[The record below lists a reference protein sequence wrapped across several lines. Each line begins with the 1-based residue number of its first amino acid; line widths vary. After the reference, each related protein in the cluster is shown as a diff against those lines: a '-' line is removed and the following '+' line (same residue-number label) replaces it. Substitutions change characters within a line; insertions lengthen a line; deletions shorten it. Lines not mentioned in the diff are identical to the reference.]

1 MERLTR
7 RCLLLI
13 SLFCLTSVAYASDYL
28 LPLEG
33 RQQFTVFISVRGM
46 ELTGICIIKTDEEG
60 SRGAIVNE
68 FGVHALDF
76 TLSSDRKKVKL
87 LNVMPVMD
95 HWYIKKVVRGD
106 LKYLFLS
113 TENPQS
119 KGKRTVTVED
129 DGTVMMENTKY
140 RLKYS
145 LKPINNTQDDETAE

>member
-1 MERLTR
+1 M
-7 RCLLLI
+7 LLI
-13 SLFCLTSVAYASDYL
+13 SLFCLTSAAYASDYL

-33 RQQFTVFISVRGM
+33 RQQFTVFISARGM
-46 ELTGICIIKTDEEG
+46 ELTGVCIIRTDEEG

-76 TLSSDRKKVKL
+76 TLSSDRRKVKL

-106 LKYLFLS
+106 LKYLFLA
-113 TENPQS
+113 TETPQS

-129 DGTVMMENTKY
+129 DGTVTLENMKY

-145 LKPINNTQDDETAE
+145 LKPINNTQDDETAK

>member
-1 MERLTR
+1 M
-7 RCLLLI
+7 LLI
-13 SLFCLTSVAYASDYL
+13 SLICLTSTAFAGDYL

-33 RQQFTVFISVRGM
+33 RQQFTVFISARGM
-46 ELTGICIIKTDEEG
+46 ELTGVCIIKTDEEG

-106 LKYLFLS
+106 LKYLFMAI
-113 TENPQS
+113 ENPQS
-119 KGKRTVTVED
+119 KGKRTVKIED
-129 DGTVMMENTKY
+129 DGTVTMENTKY
-140 RLKYS
+140 KLVYS

>member
-1 MERLTR
+1 
-7 RCLLLI
+7 LLLI
-13 SLFCLTSVAYASDYL
+13 SLFCLTSAAYASDYL

-33 RQQFTVFISVRGM
+33 RQQFTVFISARGM
-46 ELTGICIIKTDEEG
+46 ELTGVCIIKTDEEG
-60 SRGAIVNE
+60 SKGAIVNE

-76 TLSSDRKKVKL
+76 TLSSDRRKVKL

-106 LKYLFLS
+106 LKYLFLA

-129 DGTVMMENTKY
+129 DGTVTLENMKY

>member
-13 SLFCLTSVAYASDYL
+13 SLFCLTSAAYASDYL

-33 RQQFTVFISVRGM
+33 RQQFTVFISARGM